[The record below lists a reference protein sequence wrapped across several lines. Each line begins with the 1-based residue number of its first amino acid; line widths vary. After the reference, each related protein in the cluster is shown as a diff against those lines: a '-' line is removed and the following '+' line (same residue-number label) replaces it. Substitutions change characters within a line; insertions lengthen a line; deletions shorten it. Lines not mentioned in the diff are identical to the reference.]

1 MKINRGLNSKTFS
14 NSQSFQSYAE
24 DTLILPPSLRE
35 NLNFIEY
42 VGRRVSE
49 HGGVTGQM
57 STPAPSHWGTGTT
70 WTSWPPCSRA
80 SSAGPRATTNGP
92 ARWGRRW
99 SKYAWNYCLKKKI
112 VIAEED
118 NFFKQRMTSSS
129 ANTISWNKKCS
140 TSSKVTDLLSG
151 LATSGRVWR
160 CERQAVHGGERAG
173 WTRVAGRNIDLLV
186 EYWSFSWKRGKTGMI
201 CGNMKKHLRTIHGRL
216 NHGRHDLL

>member
-1 MKINRGLNSKTFS
+1 MKIKRGLNSKTFS
-14 NSQSFQSYAE
+14 KSQSFQSYAE

-57 STPAPSHWGTGTT
+57 STPAPSYWGTGTT

-129 ANTISWNKKCS
+129 ANSIFFKQKMFDNLECDRFVLMRKIHNAKSWVRKVNFKLSVNLLNIEYQSLVFDIEEQIETIFW
-140 TSSKVTDLLSG
+140 
-151 LATSGRVWR
+151 
-160 CERQAVHGGERAG
+160 
-173 WTRVAGRNIDLLV
+173 
-186 EYWSFSWKRGKTGMI
+186 
-201 CGNMKKHLRTIHGRL
+201 
-216 NHGRHDLL
+216 